1 MDNQKE
7 INENVEKM
15 LKSLSDDL
23 GKNFDKEKHMK
34 STFSV
39 VRNEDDLT
47 TIEKEININ
56 LESIS
61 IERLTESLIELAS
74 KKDFTEIA
82 VGSLREKFV
91 KSVILR
97 DNRQK
102 ISELLKNE
110 TLGVNYALSIIKT
123 VSSLGIDRSEEILSL
138 SSFLPFVVTLLNNF
152 KAFDSIPSAITSRVI
167 SDLEKEGKFD

>member
-47 TIEKEININ
+47 IEKEININ

-82 VGSLREKFV
+82 VGSLRQQFV

-110 TLGVNYALSIIKT
+110 NLGPNYAISIMKT
-123 VSSLGIDRSEEILSL
+123 VSSLGIGKYEEILSL

-152 KAFDSIPSAITSRVI
+152 KALDSIPSAITSRVI

>member
-47 TIEKEININ
+47 IKKEININ

-102 ISELLKNE
+102 ISELLENE
-110 TLGVNYALSIIKT
+110 NLGATYAFSIIKT
-123 VSSLGIDRSEEILSL
+123 VSSLGIDKSEEILSL

>member
-47 TIEKEININ
+47 IEKEININ

-61 IERLTESLIELAS
+61 IERLTESLIELTS

-110 TLGVNYALSIIKT
+110 NLGPNYALSIIKT
-123 VSSLGIDRSEEILSL
+123 VSSLGIDKSEEILSL
-138 SSFLPFVVTLLNNF
+138 LRFLPFVVTLLNNF
-152 KAFDSIPSAITSRVI
+152 KALDSIPSAITSRII